1 MCSLKQLYSLN
12 KSAPA
17 RPPPARHTIVNP
29 QVTLFNSSPKRQLGS
44 VGSPVPS
51 FPLSPDCDFSWI
63 GKTGDVKRRTL
74 AAITW
79 GGWHGLRRYGG
90 GAAQQ
95 RMQPVMSSYT
105 LVSIVLYLPHLS
117 QGSPWNLGRRHDEED
132 DGLKD
137 MDERDRNNDGNLR
150 LSSKRWL
157 NPFWWHNNFDII
169 SLRGGRIF

>member
-90 GAAQQ
+90 GAAEQ

-117 QGSPWNLGRRHDEED
+117 QGSPWNLGRRHDDMSGIETMTVTCVYH
-132 DGLKD
+132 LKD
-137 MDERDRNNDGNLR
+137 DLIHFDDITILI
-150 LSSKRWL
+150 SSVWGEAE
-157 NPFWWHNNFDII
+157 F
-169 SLRGGRIF
+169 S

>member
-1 MCSLKQLYSLN
+1 MFLRLPCKMCSLKQLYSLN
-12 KSAPA
+12 NSAPA

-44 VGSPVPS
+44 MGSPVPS

-79 GGWHGLRRYGG
+79 GGWHGLSRYGG
-90 GAAQQ
+90 AAEQ

-105 LVSIVLYLPHLS
+105 LVSIVTCHK
-117 QGSPWNLGRRHDEED
+117 GHRGTLGD
-132 DGLKD
+132 DMIKKM
-137 MDERDRNNDGNLR
+137 MDEWDRDNDGELA
-150 LSSKRWL
+150 L
-157 NPFWWHNNFDII
+157 II
-169 SLRGGRIF
+169 LKMTESILMI